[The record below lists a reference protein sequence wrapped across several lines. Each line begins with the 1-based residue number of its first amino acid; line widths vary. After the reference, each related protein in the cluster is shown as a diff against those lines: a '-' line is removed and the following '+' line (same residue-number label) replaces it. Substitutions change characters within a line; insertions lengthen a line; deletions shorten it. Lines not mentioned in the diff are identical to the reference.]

1 MEFLIYP
8 ACGLVLSAVA
18 FWASNSDSRRFS
30 FYIFYSLG
38 VISFIMSLL
47 LFITA
52 DRDQAVSALIS
63 THTIFAAIGF
73 ISLVISMAIS
83 QTHGRDEIYSRLMEE
98 RQLRATS
105 EITQLAASNSNLIEL
120 LNYALNKIVTM
131 LGFAGGAIHV
141 FHRAKENLVLGSFTG
156 LSPRLARR
164 METIEFGDTSI
175 GRTAKNK
182 RLLIIRDL
190 RLSQDYEFFGGKQDG
205 FSYMALVP
213 IVSEGENWGVITLFG
228 KGAYQPGSLA
238 VDILEQF
245 GEQLGAALVLGRR
258 VRTIESSRDSFNSL
272 IKVLGEELC
281 DTTSLAAGP
290 LGIARGAARQIA
302 RLFGGDKFE
311 ICSLTPEGWFVRLS
325 SESGMDGQELHPAV
339 EPEFAN
345 HHSGLI
351 TWEQPAP
358 FDEYMIGKSY
368 LYTSLND
375 GLDWM
380 FIRLEGRRRPVVDY
394 ELLSDAFRIIFGLY
408 LSANNQVRTV
418 ELNDEISLH
427 EENDDNHKLTSVLAR
442 VSGDI
447 EKLIKDYSDNSA
459 DQKEMLA
466 WLNVIRQTAKAGIDK
481 TELSELPEEK
491 PKPNAVQIINDAV
504 EEFRHNTDGTFEIS
518 FKSDNGLATPS
529 LPPEALK
536 ATILE
541 FLTSALFGSGK
552 GSLILTSNG
561 ANNAITLELKGEK
574 LAPAPRN
581 AEKPDWLIRIGGRI
595 DCGKLENENGQS
607 LETWRLMIP
616 ISGKSLPEPVSHPPI
631 IKVLAIDSQE
641 VIRDLLKGMLAGLE
655 YNSIVVG
662 NSDEALR
669 LVKVNIEVGKP
680 FTHVITD
687 YALDDMTGLELARS
701 IKALEPETYILLI
714 SNWGLAPDP
723 ELAAKMGVDRILK
736 KPFRMEQLAEIIENP
751 QKRVGR

>member
-1 MEFLIYP
+1 M
-8 ACGLVLSAVA
+8 A
-18 FWASNSDSRRFS
+18 
-30 FYIFYSLG
+30 
-38 VISFIMSLL
+38 SLL
-47 LFITA
+47 FLTA
-52 DRDQAVSALIS
+52 NPEQGFSVIIS
-63 THTIFAAIGF
+63 THAIFAVFGY

-120 LNYALNKIVTM
+120 LNFALNKIVTM

-141 FHRAKENLVLGSFTG
+141 FHRAKDNLVLGSFTG

-190 RLSQDYEFFGGKQDG
+190 KLSQDYEFFGGKQDG
-205 FSYMALVP
+205 FTYMALVP

-238 VDILEQF
+238 VDLLEQF

-258 VRTIESSRDSFNSL
+258 VRNIESSRDSFNSL

-281 DTTSLAAGP
+281 DTSSLAG
-290 LGIARGAARQIA
+290 GVIGVARGVARQVA

-311 ICSLTPEGWFVRLS
+311 ICSHTADGWFVRLS
-325 SESGMDGQELHPAV
+325 SEQNLDGAELHPAL
-339 EPEFAN
+339 EPEFLN
-345 HHSGLI
+345 HHTGLI

-375 GLDWM
+375 GADWM

-394 ELLSDAFRIIFGLY
+394 ELLNDAFRIVFGLY
-408 LSANNQVRTV
+408 LSAIKQIKSPELV
-418 ELNDEISLH
+418 EEFKDISEG
-427 EENDDNHKLTSVLAR
+427 EELPKLINVLER
-442 VSGDI
+442 VSNDI
-447 EKLIKDYSDNSA
+447 EALINDFSNKASDK
-459 DQKEMLA
+459 KEMLA
-466 WLNVIRQTAKAGIDK
+466 WLSLIRQTAKAGIDRNH
-481 TELSELPEEK
+481 LPEAASDNSTPTSSEIIAE
-491 PKPNAVQIINDAV
+491 AVND
-504 EEFRHNTDGTFEIS
+504 FKNSTDGTFDIAYNS
-518 FKSDNGLATPS
+518 IDGLPMPALPS
-529 LPPEALK
+529 K
-536 ATILE
+536 IIKTTVLE

-552 GSLILTSNG
+552 GS
-561 ANNAITLELKGEK
+561 ITLATNGNQNSIIMEIKGEK
-574 LAPAPRN
+574 LSPPPRTQ
-581 AEKPDWLIRIGGRI
+581 EKPEWLVRVGGKIEYGHR
-595 DCGKLENENGQS
+595 ENENGRS
-607 LETWRLMIP
+607 FESWRLLIP
-616 ISGKSLPEPVSHPPI
+616 LSGKTPVETGAPRPPI

-641 VIRDLLKGMLAGLE
+641 VIRDLLTGMLSRLG

-662 NSDEALR
+662 NPEEALQ

-680 FTHVITD
+680 FTHVVTD
-687 YALDDMTGLELARS
+687 YALDNITGLELARD
-701 IKALEPETYILLI
+701 IKALEPDTFVILI
-714 SNWGLAPDP
+714 SSLGLSPDP
-723 ELAAKMGVDRILK
+723 ELAGKMGVDRILK
-736 KPFRMEQLAEIIENP
+736 KPFRMEQLAEIIKNS
-751 QKRVGR
+751 QSVTNR